1 MGKSKKNDRRGTNH
15 KTGSWVKKLG
25 PKRKS
30 GGNVSSP
37 GQLQKVAAM
46 NKAHWTQKVTKL
58 IAALALQPGHSM
70 DGGEAR
76 IALRVTLQVID
87 EADLRFNADA
97 ERVQGLLACF
107 VRASDLTSRTPMT
120 PLIPS

>member
-1 MGKSKKNDRRGTNH
+1 MDEESRQVD
-15 KTGSWVKKLG
+15 
-25 PKRKS
+25 
-30 GGNVSSP
+30 
-37 GQLQKVAAM
+37 
-46 NKAHWTQKVTKL
+46 
-58 IAALALQPGHSM
+58 IAALALRPGQSI

-87 EADLRFNADA
+87 EADLRFNADT

-120 PLIPS
+120 PKTPL